1 MTPDKNKVS
10 ELESLSMT
18 AEEKERALENMLAV
32 INSADPPI
40 WAGLPMPEKEVW
52 WKRVASAIR
61 EILF

>member
-1 MTPDKNKVS
+1 MTHNKIKIS

-52 WKRVASAIR
+52 WRRAIST
-61 EILF
+61 IKDFLF

>member
-1 MTPDKNKVS
+1 MTHDKNKIS

-40 WAGLPMPEKEVW
+40 WAGLPMPERQIW
-52 WKRVASAIR
+52 WRKLFSNIK